1 MKILKIVPFLFVL
14 VLLLSYQV
22 SAQEAARTAEV
33 IDLEGTV
40 EVRPVGGSW
49 TPAEVGMILRER
61 DIIKTRLDSSALL
74 NLDGDGKTAT
84 VDISENSQLMI
95 AELIGDKK
103 AGTQKTLL
111 DLAIGKILIRAKKL
125 HSEEERFEVKTP
137 TTIVGVR
144 GTTFAVEVES
154 LE

>member
-1 MKILKIVPFLFVL
+1 MKISMAVSMIILIMC
-14 VLLLSYQV
+14 LSSLGFAEEV
-22 SAQEAARTAEV
+22 ERTAKI

-40 EVRPVGGSW
+40 KAKLAGGSW
-49 TPAEVGMILRER
+49 VPAEVGMLLHER
-61 DIIKTRLDSSALL
+61 DIIKTGHNSTAML

-84 VDISENSQLMI
+84 VDISEDSHVML
-95 AELIGDKK
+95 AELIGDKEE
-103 AGTQKTLL
+103 GTQKTLL

-125 HSEEERFEVKTP
+125 HSEEEKFEVKTP

-144 GTTFAVEVES
+144 GTTFAVEVEA